1 MSSTRTL
8 SNINLFE
15 QWALGVVMYEFLYG
29 IPPFHDETP
38 DKVFEN
44 IIARRIN
51 WYEDQIEISPEARDL
66 MERLM
71 CTDPHRRLGANGAA
85 EVKCHPFFAG
95 VDWNTIATVEANFV
109 PNVTDP
115 ESTDYFDS
123 RGALPQVFNED
134 EDEAKHN
141 LSESNIQPHSGRTGA
156 LSAPAEIDASA
167 STEDFGNFHYKNVH
181 VLKEAN
187 DEQVRK
193 LRKDSA
199 LQSESML
206 QGHIKDR
213 RLSLAIGKKKRR
225 HRLSMSD
232 VSTNQ
237 FVSGYPIAD
246 LEPYPRTCHHRHQHP
261 RHPLLLHLGFR
272 KPLLA
277 YCHRTHA
284 GHRKIG

>member
-1 MSSTRTL
+1 
-8 SNINLFE
+8 
-15 QWALGVVMYEFLYG
+15 MYEFLFG
-29 IPPFHDETP
+29 FPPFHDETP

-44 IIARRIN
+44 IIARRIS

-71 CTDPHRRLGANGAA
+71 CTDPLRRLGANGAA
-85 EVKCHPFFAG
+85 EIKSHPFFAE
-95 VDWNTIATVEANFV
+95 VNWDTIATIEANFV
-109 PNVTDP
+109 PDVTDP
-115 ESTDYFDS
+115 ESTDYFDA

-134 EDEAKHN
+134 DEEPKCN
-141 LSESNIQPHSGRTGA
+141 LSTSSIPLQTGA

-167 STEDFGNFHYKNVH
+167 STEDFGSFHYKNVH

-232 VSTNQ
+232 VSPSLFNHG
-237 FVSGYPIAD
+237 VD
-246 LEPYPRTCHHRHQHP
+246 PYSTLFRTGPRHHRHLLH
-261 RHPLLLHLGFR
+261 HLLLRLASR
-272 KPLLA
+272 RPLLA
-277 YCHRTHA
+277 YYHLTHV
-284 GHRKIG
+284 GRPKIG